1 MRFQIPQNVQRE
13 DTIVGPV
20 TFMQLAISLIGGGIT
35 YVTYLFFASQGIG
48 VAIWGPIVAVMIGI
62 TLTVAF
68 VKIFDMKFYVFF
80 FYMLEYIFKP
90 KKRKWF
96 KEKDEFHL
104 SVFNKIPTSG
114 EKQDK
119 IAKQKSTNRKELE
132 EISKK
137 LDL

>member
-1 MRFQIPQNVQRE
+1 MRYKIPQDVQRE

-20 TFMQLAISLIGGGIT
+20 TFMQLAISLIGGGLT
-35 YVTYLFFASQGIG
+35 YVAYLFFASQGFGI
-48 VAIWGPIVAVMIGI
+48 AVWAPVVVVMAGI

-90 KKRKWF
+90 KKRVWF
-96 KEKDEFHL
+96 KEKDEFFF
-104 SVFNKIPTSG
+104 SVFNKTPELES
-114 EKQDK
+114 EQMRKVEPK
-119 IAKQKSTNRKELE
+119 KTNRQELE

-137 LDL
+137 LDQ

>member
-1 MRFQIPQNVQRE
+1 MRYQIPQNVQRE

-20 TFMQLAISLIGGGIT
+20 TFMQLAISLIGGGLT
-35 YVTYLFFASQGIG
+35 YVAYLFFASQGIG
-48 VAIWGPIVAVMIGI
+48 IAVWGPVVAVMAGI

-80 FYMLEYIFKP
+80 FYMLEYVFKP
-90 KKRKWF
+90 KKRNWF
-96 KEKDEFHL
+96 KEKDEFFL
-104 SVFNKIPTSG
+104 SVFNKVPEVGIS
-114 EKQDK
+114 DK
-119 IAKQKSTNRKELE
+119 INLEPKKTNREELE

>member
-20 TFMQLAISLIGGGIT
+20 TFMQLAISLLGGGLT
-35 YVTYLFFASQGIG
+35 YVVYLFFASQGIG
-48 VAIWGPIVAVMIGI
+48 IAVWGPVVALMAGA

-90 KKRKWF
+90 KKRRWF
-96 KEKDEFHL
+96 KEKDEFYL
-104 SVFNKIPTSG
+104 SVFSKMPTSG
-114 EKQDK
+114 EKDDK
-119 IAKQKSTNRKELE
+119 IAAQKKTNRKELE